1 MGNGGSLPQSKMKK
15 GCRPLESSASA
26 KNEWSYTSMLSRA
39 IMLGTE
45 ITLPDQAK

>member
-1 MGNGGSLPQSKMKK
+1 MKK
-15 GCRPLESSASA
+15 GCRPLESSAKA
-26 KNEWSYTSMLSRA
+26 KNVWSYTSMLPCA